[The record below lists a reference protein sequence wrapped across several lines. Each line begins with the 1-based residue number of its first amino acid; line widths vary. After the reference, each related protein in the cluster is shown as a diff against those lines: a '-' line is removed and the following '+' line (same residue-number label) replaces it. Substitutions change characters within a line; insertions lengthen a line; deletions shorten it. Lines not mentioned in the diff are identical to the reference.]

1 MSAKTLLLIRRFSS
15 GLSLII
21 DYLTEYY
28 SCLYIFT
35 AGQTGLSYEVY
46 VPIIVI
52 VVLIVVLVIVLVCL
66 FRIRKQNKEKS
77 KIHDSQE
84 FLQSSGTH
92 QGKPLVYLSMP
103 V

>member
-1 MSAKTLLLIRRFSS
+1 M
-15 GLSLII
+15 
-21 DYLTEYY
+21 
-28 SCLYIFT
+28 YIFT

-66 FRIRKQNKEKS
+66 FRVRKQNKEKS

-92 QGKPLVYLSMP
+92 QGKPLVHLSMP